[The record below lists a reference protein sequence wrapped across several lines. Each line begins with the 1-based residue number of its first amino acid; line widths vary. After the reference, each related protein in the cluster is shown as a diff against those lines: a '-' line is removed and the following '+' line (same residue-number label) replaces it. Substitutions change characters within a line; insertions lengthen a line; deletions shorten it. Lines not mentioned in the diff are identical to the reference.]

1 MVTWQLMEVVTS
13 EVWRVQVLRVMK
25 KSSSPPAGSR
35 SGKLSCYRWHCSTT
49 ALTISPPWS
58 VCSSV
63 VCKHYSALCDLQFKQ
78 LSRGASAAMTGQ
90 ALYNLTVC
98 IRKWSLHKK
107 YVVIDHHCY
116 YLVLTLYAMQKYIYL
131 ILYLHTNGASFA
143 FIT

>member
-1 MVTWQLMEVVTS
+1 MTTHVGGLWWGLKSTGLESHEKVVLSPGRQQKWQVVLLWVTLQS
-13 EVWRVQVLRVMK
+13 
-25 KSSSPPAGSR
+25 
-35 SGKLSCYRWHCSTT
+35 T

-116 YLVLTLYAMQKYIYL
+116 YLVLTLYIYAMQKYIYL